1 MERQTLWNHNYQG
14 DRRTLFWFGL
24 YHISGTVFFCDF
36 MARSW
41 FQMTFYLGTARN
53 YAWGSQMNYICK
65 RSWSILVAM
74 EQYCL
79 LWINVLICSANGFEL
94 QYKCLMKQIKS
105 RESHAIQSQKKL
117 YHTYGGARRWRKN
130 PRSTTSSSR
139 CPKNQT
145 QRVNRLIV

>member
-105 RESHAIQSQKKL
+105 RESHAIQSQKNCTTRMVVRVAEEKTL
-117 YHTYGGARRWRKN
+117 AQRPRRVAARKIKRN
-130 PRSTTSSSR
+130 A
-139 CPKNQT
+139 
-145 QRVNRLIV
+145 